1 MDQVHVIRSQVLR
14 EGRSQRSV
22 AREHGVSRNT
32 VRKYLDQSEPRR
44 VESKP
49 RRRWV
54 TERMAPRLEELL
66 SRWSRRTTAKQRLT
80 ATRLH
85 RQLLEDGYEVG
96 ITTVRSYVRE
106 WKRQRQ
112 ETFIPLVS
120 HYLFEPCFARPGEG
134 HDKGSVE
141 ARGKGI
147 RLAHMSPVPQGR
159 TLEQIA
165 GDVLASVDA
174 AHSERA
180 RWEEELGALR
190 ELPPHG
196 FEARKLEIVRASR

>member
-1 MDQVHVIRSQVLR
+1 MDQVHVIRYQVLV
-14 EGRSQRSV
+14 EGRSQRWV
-22 AREHGVSRNT
+22 ARRHGVSRNT
-32 VRKYLDQSEPRR
+32 VRKYLDQSAPRR

-66 SRWSRRTTAKQRLT
+66 NTWSRRTTAKQRLT

-112 ETFIPLVS
+112 ETFIPLV
-120 HYLFEPCFARPGEG
+120 HRAGECGQVDFFEVT
-134 HDKGSVE
+134 VE
-141 ARGKGI
+141 EDGVAHRVWKFLDPRLRGVI
-147 RLAHMSPVPQGR
+147 H
-159 TLEQIA
+159 
-165 GDVLASVDA
+165 
-174 AHSERA
+174 
-180 RWEEELGALR
+180 
-190 ELPPHG
+190 
-196 FEARKLEIVRASR
+196 